1 METYMRRALELAAM
15 AAAEGEVPVGALIV
29 REATGE
35 ILAEA
40 YNRRESDK
48 DPLAHAELLAIREA
62 SLRLGGWR
70 LPGCTLVVTLEP
82 CPMCAGGIIHSRIE
96 RVVFGASDPKGGACG
111 SVVDLFALP
120 FNHKPEVISG
130 VLEDECAAI
139 LRDFF
144 RARRR

>member
-1 METYMRRALELAAM
+1 MRRALELAAM